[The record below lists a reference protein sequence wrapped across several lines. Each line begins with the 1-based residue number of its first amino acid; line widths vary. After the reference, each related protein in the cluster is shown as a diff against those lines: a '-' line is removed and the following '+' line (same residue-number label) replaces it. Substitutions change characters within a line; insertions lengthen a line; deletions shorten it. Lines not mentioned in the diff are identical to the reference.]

1 MHCAM
6 RDWLPSGAVVK
17 NSSANAGGTR
27 DVGLIPGWGRSH
39 GEGNGS
45 PLQHPCLENPQEEPR
60 GAAVCGIAKSHTTG
74 HTSTRGRQ
82 CQKVVGLNM
91 VAVGHWEDDF

>member
-6 RDWLPSGAVVK
+6 GDWLPSGAVVK

-39 GEGNGS
+39 EEGNGS
-45 PLQHPCLENPQEEPR
+45 PLQHPCLENPQEEP
-60 GAAVCGIAKSHTTG
+60 GELPS
-74 HTSTRGRQ
+74 
-82 CQKVVGLNM
+82 VGLQR
-91 VAVGHWEDDF
+91 VTQLGTQARGGDSVRRLWV

>member
-1 MHCAM
+1 M

-45 PLQHPCLENPQEEPR
+45 PLQHPCLENSQEEP
-60 GAAVCGIAKSHTTG
+60 GELQS
-74 HTSTRGRQ
+74 
-82 CQKVVGLNM
+82 VGLQR
-91 VAVGHWEDDF
+91 VTQLGTQARGGDSVRRLWV